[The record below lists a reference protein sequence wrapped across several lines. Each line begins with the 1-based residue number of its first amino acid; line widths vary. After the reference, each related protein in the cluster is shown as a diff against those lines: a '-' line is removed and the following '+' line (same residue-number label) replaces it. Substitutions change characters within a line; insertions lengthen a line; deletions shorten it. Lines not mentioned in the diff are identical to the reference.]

1 MRATYSPEDN
11 KLRLYPPAERLD
23 KETFK
28 KVKSAGFIWAPAQKL
43 FVAPMWTPFREDFL
57 TELCGEIE
65 DEDTSL
71 TERAEIR
78 AERFEKYSDSRA
90 ADAEQAKSH
99 VQAISG
105 GIPFGQ
111 PILIGH
117 HSQRRAEK
125 DAEKIENGMKKAVK
139 MWDCSKYWAER
150 AAGALSHAK
159 YKENPGVRARRIK
172 KLEADKRREEKAI
185 AEARK
190 IIGLWGIPPFQ
201 RKDGTVLTVQ
211 EMALFITNNFDHV
224 SACFTLERYPRP
236 EGCTCTYEGS
246 QSLWSALEK
255 GIISTEQAKNISV
268 PVHER
273 TIKHC
278 ARWIAH
284 LENRLLYEK
293 TMLGEQGA
301 LALIAK
307 APRAV
312 PLPLLNYKAGKIA
325 IHDGR
330 ILDQYQMT
338 NAEYMALCHEA
349 RQTRNAA
356 DLSHRVRVLFLGQL
370 KEFNPDLYKE
380 ERDKWNARHC
390 LVAIFLTDK
399 PTKKPGPVK
408 EKPSASAPVEK
419 VREGAAYIPPAQ
431 TDFDRMKETL
441 RDGVKVVSAP
451 QLFPTPPEIVE
462 KMIALAEICP
472 GLSILEPSAG
482 TGNIVKALLR
492 TESTLHLHGIEINKE
507 LCSILEGFLERSY
520 VCQDDFLTL
529 SAPMCPD
536 TEKGF
541 DRVIMNPPFE
551 NGVDIKHI
559 KHALTFL
566 KPGGLLVAL
575 CAAGPRQKEALEPLA
590 EYWEPLPEGSFK
602 SQGTNVNAVLLL
614 IRKNLFS

>member
-28 KVKSAGFIWAPAQKL
+28 KVKAAGFIWAPAQKL

-185 AEARK
+185 AEAKK
-190 IIGLWGIPPFQ
+190 IIGLWGIPPFT

-236 EGCTCTYEGS
+236 EGCTCTYEGI
-246 QSLWSALEK
+246 QSLWSALEE
-255 GIISTEQAKNISV
+255 GIISAEQAKNISV
-268 PVHER
+268 PAHER

-278 ARWIAH
+278 ARWIVH

-301 LALIAK
+301 
-307 APRAV
+307 
-312 PLPLLNYKAGKIA
+312 
-325 IHDGR
+325 
-330 ILDQYQMT
+330 
-338 NAEYMALCHEA
+338 
-349 RQTRNAA
+349 
-356 DLSHRVRVLFLGQL
+356 
-370 KEFNPDLYKE
+370 
-380 ERDKWNARHC
+380 
-390 LVAIFLTDK
+390 
-399 PTKKPGPVK
+399 
-408 EKPSASAPVEK
+408 K